1 VQCLPLVGFTAPP
14 SASTALVIFVLCGA
28 GVSMSDLCGL
38 TMLQGITPDDVMA
51 RVFGCLEGFRM
62 ASIAIGSI
70 VCSTLVDRFGIRSG
84 LSIMAFSIAVLVW
97 LSTPGVLAIDR
108 VRPAPNE
115 DLLALLRATTIF
127 APLPAYAL
135 EQLMI
140 NMRRV
145 EPVIG
150 EIIIEEHER
159 GSTMFLV
166 AAGELIVS
174 RDGTEVARCRRGD
187 YFGEVALLFDQPRNA
202 TVVADCDV
210 VLYELD
216 RDVFLEAVTGHPRS
230 WQRTNAAA
238 DQRSPNFS
246 PER

>member
-1 VQCLPLVGFTAPP
+1 
-14 SASTALVIFVLCGA
+14 
-28 GVSMSDLCGL
+28 
-38 TMLQGITPDDVMA
+38 
-51 RVFGCLEGFRM
+51 
-62 ASIAIGSI
+62 
-70 VCSTLVDRFGIRSG
+70 
-84 LSIMAFSIAVLVW
+84 
-97 LSTPGVLAIDR
+97 
-108 VRPAPNE
+108 
-115 DLLALLRATTIF
+115 
-127 APLPAYAL
+127 
-135 EQLMI
+135 MI
-140 NMRRV
+140 NMRSV

-150 EIIIEEHER
+150 EIIIEEQER